1 MLVHSL
7 HIGIV
12 RFSRMAKCAI
22 MFPYWDG
29 EEYVISNDEKIGD
42 AEPVAYGQG
51 CGVGEIAAWL
61 DGGFGFLGV
70 GSEQHVR
77 KVFES
82 TGPNAEVDGCVHYGE
97 GHAVLRIG
105 DLFLV
110 ISRWSRRNSAL
121 LSKAQILSVLDLYS
135 SFRSVNLRRK
145 ERPPVPFEFE
155 YDAEGEEAV
164 RRFEIAGGDVSM
176 LDDDF

>member
-1 MLVHSL
+1 
-7 HIGIV
+7 
-12 RFSRMAKCAI
+12 MAKCAI

>member
-1 MLVHSL
+1 M
-7 HIGIV
+7 G
-12 RFSRMAKCAI
+12 KCAI
-22 MFPYWDG
+22 LFPYWDG
-29 EEYVISNDEKIGD
+29 EGYVISNDEKIGD
-42 AEPVAYGQG
+42 SEPVAYGQG

-61 DGGFGFLGV
+61 DRDFGFLGV
-70 GSEQHVR
+70 GCEQR
-77 KVFES
+77 ARRVFES
-82 TGPNAEVDGCVHYGE
+82 TAPNAEGGGCVHYGE

-110 ISRWSRRNSAL
+110 VSRWSKGNSAL
-121 LSKAQILSVLDLYS
+121 LTKAQILSVLDLYF

-145 ERPPVPFEFE
+145 ERPPVSFDFQ
-155 YDAEGEEAV
+155 YDAEGDEAV